1 MSSGTFSS
9 SVQTLTCHGVICAS
23 AVARPD
29 TPPGAMSFGMVNIGR
44 EMPTR
49 ALPITVKNISGKNFF
64 MTTSFGKNC
73 RFAAFAVKAAAAGRA
88 ESKTYF
94 PHFIIFPSI
103 NKIIIDR
110 I

>member
-9 SVQTLTCHGVICAS
+9 SVQTLTCHGVMCAS

-29 TPPGAMSFGMVNIGR
+29 TPPGATSFGMVNIGR

-49 ALPITVKNISGKNFF
+49 ALPITVKNISDKNFF
-64 MTTSFGKNC
+64 MTTPFGKKSFRC
-73 RFAAFAVKAAAAGRA
+73 FSVRAAAAGRA

-94 PHFIIFPSI
+94 PHFIIF
-103 NKIIIDR
+103 R
-110 I
+110 Q